1 MKVIKIASQLQ
12 KIAFKHLKSGDNIG
26 LVPTLGALHQGHESL
41 ILKSKKNDDVTIVSI
56 FVNPVQFGPNED
68 YLKYPR
74 PTKKDLELC
83 KKNHVDYVFMPT
95 VNEMF
100 PNNYKTFIEV
110 TVLQDIMCG
119 KFRPTHF
126 RGVATVVAKLLNISC
141 ACNAYFGIKDFQQLK
156 IIEKMVKDLNFK
168 TKIVPCPIVREK
180 NGLAVSSRNLYL
192 STQEKEMSSK
202 IYKILKE
209 VSMIDFKNK
218 SPHILKQNTISKLNK
233 IPNIKIDY
241 VDIVN
246 FDDLSSLNKS
256 TKKVVLAVAVW
267 IGKTRLIDNIILTR

>member
-202 IYKILKE
+202 I
-209 VSMIDFKNK
+209 
-218 SPHILKQNTISKLNK
+218 
-233 IPNIKIDY
+233 
-241 VDIVN
+241 
-246 FDDLSSLNKS
+246 
-256 TKKVVLAVAVW
+256 
-267 IGKTRLIDNIILTR
+267 

>member
-1 MKVIKIASQLQ
+1 MKVIKTVSQLQ
-12 KIAFKHLKSGDNIG
+12 KIAFKHLKNGDEIG
-26 LVPTLGALHQGHESL
+26 LVPTMGALHQGHESL

-74 PTKKDLELC
+74 PIKKDLELC
-83 KKNHVDYVFMPT
+83 KKKHVDYVFMPT

-100 PNNYKTFIEV
+100 PITHKTFIEV
-110 TVLQDIMCG
+110 TDLQDIMCG

-126 RGVATVVAKLLNISC
+126 RGVATVVAKLLNISY
-141 ACNAYFGIKDFQQLK
+141 ACNAYFGMKDFQQLK
-156 IIEKMVKDLNFK
+156 IIERMVKDLNFK

-180 NGLAVSSRNLYL
+180 SGVAISSRNSYL

-202 IYKILKE
+202 ISKILKE
-209 VSMIDFKNK
+209 ISVDFKSKNL
-218 SPHILKQNTISKLNK
+218 SILKQTTINKLNK
-233 IPNIKIDY
+233 IPKLKIDY

-246 FDDLSSLNKS
+246 FKDLSFADKN
-256 TKKVVLAVAVW
+256 TKKIVLAVAVW
-267 IGKTRLIDNIILTR
+267 VGKTRLIDNIILTR

>member
-26 LVPTLGALHQGHESL
+26 LVPTMGALHQGHESL

-56 FVNPVQFGPNED
+56 FVNPVQFGPDED

-74 PTKKDLELC
+74 PIKKDLELC

-168 TKIVPCPIVREK
+168 TKIVPCLIVREK
-180 NGLAVSSRNLYL
+180 IGLAVSSRNLYL
-192 STQEKEMSSK
+192 SSQEKEMSSK

-209 VSMIDFKNK
+209 VSIHFKNK
-218 SPHILKQNTISKLNK
+218 SPHILKQSTISKLNK
-233 IPNIKIDY
+233 IPKIKIDY

-246 FDDLSSLNKS
+246 FNDLSSVNKR

-267 IGKTRLIDNIILTR
+267 IGKTRLIDNIILAR

>member
-1 MKVIKIASQLQ
+1 MKVVKIASQLQ

-26 LVPTLGALHQGHESL
+26 LVPTMGALHQGHESL

-74 PTKKDLELC
+74 PIKKDLELC

-100 PNNYKTFIEV
+100 PNNYKTFIEP
-110 TVLQDIMCG
+110 TALQNIMCE

-141 ACNAYFGIKDFQQLK
+141 ACSAYFGIKDFQQLK

-180 NGLAVSSRNLYL
+180 NGLAASSRNLYL
-192 STQEKEMSSK
+192 SAQEKERGSK

-209 VSMIDFKNK
+209 VSVDFKNK
-218 SPHILKQNTISKLNK
+218 SPHVLKQSTISKLNK
-233 IPNIKIDY
+233 ISNIKIDY

-246 FDDLSSLNKS
+246 FNDLSPINKS
-256 TKKVVLAVAVW
+256 TKKAVLAVAVW
-267 IGKTRLIDNIILTR
+267 IGKTRLIDNIILAR

>member
-1 MKVIKIASQLQ
+1 M
-12 KIAFKHLKSGDNIG
+12 
-26 LVPTLGALHQGHESL
+26 
-41 ILKSKKNDDVTIVSI
+41 SI

-209 VSMIDFKNK
+209 VSIIDFKNK